1 MTHMIQDTDFIL
13 MKFMFS
19 LNTLLKVTFNI
30 FCAKEVTCYSQSKM
44 QYSYMIDY
52 IVLYVEH

>member
-1 MTHMIQDTDFIL
+1 MTHMVQDTDFIL
-13 MKFMFS
+13 INFMFS

-44 QYSYMIDY
+44 Q
-52 IVLYVEH
+52 